1 MANKLLFVFHAFWVF
16 FVKRLPNFNVSLLFA
31 EAALN
36 LFINSNS
43 QELLK
48 EMKPDL
54 KKKLLLLMRNFVE
67 NLFQKIP
74 YDAWLV

>member
-1 MANKLLFVFHAFWVF
+1 M
-16 FVKRLPNFNVSLLFA
+16 
-31 EAALN
+31 AALN

-54 KKKLLLLMRNFVE
+54 RRKLIQVMTVFIE
-67 NLFQKIP
+67 KLFAQVP
-74 YDAWLV
+74 YDAWITD